1 MLTPSSMRII
11 AALVLMAHGLGHA
24 LGILAGMEAKLSPN
38 HSLHS
43 WLFTGLLGNSF
54 SRFLG
59 ILLSSL
65 GILAFFATG
74 FSLMGWVFPV
84 EWWKSFGVIA
94 ALISL
99 FLLLFYWNFL
109 PFLFPNKIGALLI
122 NLWLLLSIIWWH
134 WPTALFL

>member
-1 MLTPSSMRII
+1 
-11 AALVLMAHGLGHA
+11 
-24 LGILAGMEAKLSPN
+24 
-38 HSLHS
+38 
-43 WLFTGLLGNSF
+43 
-54 SRFLG
+54 
-59 ILLSSL
+59 
-65 GILAFFATG
+65 
-74 FSLMGWVFPV
+74 MGWVFPV